1 MTHLSSRDKN
11 VLGETIRLNSNLFYN
26 NEGLLIDHKRIMI
39 YVMDTSENQTKDISQ
54 SSAMLSINLPELGQ
68 LTQINVPFKT

>member
-39 YVMDTSENQTKDISQ
+39 YVMDTAENQTKDISQ

>member
-39 YVMDTSENQTKDISQ
+39 YVMDTSEN
-54 SSAMLSINLPELGQ
+54 
-68 LTQINVPFKT
+68 